1 MPAEKKQNRASKAQL
16 TLETVAA
23 VSVLLLLLALV
34 MVINTNRDLM
44 TAELGTAY
52 SNSNECNGI
61 ALALSLMYSEGPFS
75 KAEFTTGHDI
85 NIGDG
90 YVLLEGTRCDF
101 IGRAVPATLNKGIID
116 VNNTDGVIRLGN
128 K

>member
-1 MPAEKKQNRASKAQL
+1 MQAQRKNSAGKAQL
-16 TLETVAA
+16 TLETIAA

-34 MVINTNRDLM
+34 VVINSNRDLM
-44 TAELGTAY
+44 TTELGTAY

-61 ALALSLMYSEGPFS
+61 ALALSLLYSEGPYS
-75 KAEFTTGHDI
+75 KAEFTTGPDS
-85 NIGDG
+85 NVGAG

-101 IGRAVPATLNKGIID
+101 IGRAVPAALNKGIID
-116 VNNTDGVIRLGN
+116 ANNTDGVIRLGN